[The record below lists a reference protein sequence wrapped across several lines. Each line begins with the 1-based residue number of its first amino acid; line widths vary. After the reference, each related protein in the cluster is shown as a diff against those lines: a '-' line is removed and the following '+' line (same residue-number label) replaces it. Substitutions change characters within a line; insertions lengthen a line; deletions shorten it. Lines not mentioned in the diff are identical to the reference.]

1 MAMDSLRDV
10 LRARK
15 RWSAYLLT
23 FDSSE
28 AFGAF
33 LVIENDEGLDDAS
46 YWRILGDAWTA
57 SDAIAANEA
66 EWRRLFSSDRPGRE
80 NLTREPDRAVLADLP
95 EEVTVYRGHSH
106 DGGERG
112 LAWTLSRES
121 AEIFARQFATSTDM
135 GHPPGDPR
143 VATAVVPRE
152 AIIAMH
158 QHRRPGD
165 VVILDLPDEIQ
176 VEKLEDPAA

>member
-10 LRARK
+10 LRERK

-33 LVIENDEGLDDAS
+33 LVIENDLDDRS

-57 SDAIAANEA
+57 SDAIAANED

-80 NLTREPDRAVLADLP
+80 HLTREPDRPLLAALP
-95 EEVTVYRGHSH
+95 DEVTVYRGHSH

-121 AEIFARQFATSTDM
+121 AEAFARQFASSTDM

-143 VATAVVPRE
+143 VATAVVPRS

-158 QHRRPGD
+158 QHRREGD
-165 VVILDLPDEIQ
+165 VVILDLPDEVQ
-176 VEKLEDPAA
+176 VEKLEESAA

>member
-1 MAMDSLRDV
+1 MGMDSLRDV

-33 LVIENDEGLDDAS
+33 LVIEDDLDDIS

-57 SDAIAANEA
+57 TDAVATNED

-80 NLTREPDRAVLADLP
+80 NLTREPDRALLAALP

-106 DGGERG
+106 EGGERG

-121 AEIFARQFATSTDM
+121 AEAFALEFAHSTDM
-135 GHPPGDPR
+135 GHPPGEPR
-143 VATAVVPRE
+143 VATAIVPRS
-152 AIIAMH
+152 AIIALH
-158 QHRRPGD
+158 QHRREGD
-165 VVILDLPDEIQ
+165 VVILDLPAEIK
-176 VEKLEDPAA
+176 VELLEDSAA

>member
-10 LRARK
+10 LRERK

-28 AFGAF
+28 AFEAF
-33 LVIENDEGLDDAS
+33 LVIENDLDDTS
-46 YWRILGDAWTA
+46 YWRILGDAWVA
-57 SDAIAANEA
+57 SDAIAANEH

-80 NLTREPDRAVLADLP
+80 NLTREPDRVVLAELP
-95 EEVTVYRGHSH
+95 DEVSVYRGHSH

-121 AEIFARQFATSTDM
+121 AEAFARQFATSTDM

-152 AIIAMH
+152 AIIALH
-158 QHRRPGD
+158 QWRRPDD

-176 VEKLEDPAA
+176 VEKLEGSAA